1 MVKWVGCCYQWMAH
15 SYVAKCFRVFW
26 SERVNENKSWNG
38 GKEVEWHVN
47 PLGLYIFLFF
57 GCSLGLN
64 DYGNEPFVMLRIL
77 NFVEEVVEEVIDIIW
92 CLS

>member
-57 GCSLGLN
+57 GCSS
-64 DYGNEPFVMLRIL
+64 RA
-77 NFVEEVVEEVIDIIW
+77 
-92 CLS
+92 